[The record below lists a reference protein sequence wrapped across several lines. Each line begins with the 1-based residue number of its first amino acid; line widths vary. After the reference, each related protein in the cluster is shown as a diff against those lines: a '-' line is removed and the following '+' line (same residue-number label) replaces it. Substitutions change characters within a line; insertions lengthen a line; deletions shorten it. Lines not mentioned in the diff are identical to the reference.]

1 MSHKKLRLVL
11 LVVLLSTTMAC
22 GLGGLASKQ
31 EQPTATGRP
40 RVEATMVVVETVVVE
55 KEMTVV
61 EAVEVE
67 GMVPAPSEAMPAAEQ
82 APGAMFFEEYG
93 VNPFI
98 DTEDDH
104 LSTFALDVDTGSY
117 TVARRYVQ
125 DGYLPPEE
133 AVRVEEFVN
142 YFDQGYELPSEA
154 DAFAIYVDGAPF
166 PFSETE
172 RYEMLRVGIQ
182 GYAVPPEERKDVSLT
197 FVIDVSGSMDM
208 ENRLELVKRS
218 LELLV
223 EQLGPADSVGI
234 VVYGSDARV
243 VLEPTSGEDK
253 GTILEAIYRLQ
264 PEGATNA
271 EGGLRLGYERANRA
285 FKPGAINRVILC
297 SDGVANVGQTGPE
310 SILEVISGYASE
322 GITLTSVGFG
332 MGNYNDVLM
341 EQLADKG
348 DGFYAYVDTLAEA
361 ERLFV
366 HGLTGTLQTIAMDA
380 KVQVDFDP
388 GVVARYRLVG
398 FENRAIADEQF
409 RDDTVDAGEIG
420 AGHSVTALYEIKLH
434 PEAEGRIAT
443 VHLRWRDPETAEV
456 MELSQ
461 GFYTEDLAE
470 RFTDADPHFQCAV
483 VVAEYAEVLRGSYWA
498 EGNTLA
504 GVLEEA
510 ERVAELVPEDTDVAE
525 FVELVRQ
532 AARISGRE

>member
-1 MSHKKLRLVL
+1 MCHRSVR
-11 LVVLLSTTMAC
+11 LVVLAALLLATLGC
-22 GLGGLASKQ
+22 GLSGMVSRQ
-31 EQPTATGRP
+31 EEPTAEPR
-40 RVEATMVVVETVVVE
+40 RVEATAVAQSTAVTIM
-55 KEMTVV
+55 

-67 GMVPAPSEAMPAAEQ
+67 VETEAVMAAPVAEE
-82 APGAMFFEEYG
+82 PPEAMFFEEYG

-142 YFDQGYELPSEA
+142 YFDQGYKLPREG
-154 DAFAIYVDGAPF
+154 DAFAIHIDGAPF
-166 PFSETE
+166 PFAEAE
-172 RYEMLRVGIQ
+172 RYEMLRIGIQ

-197 FVIDVSGSMDM
+197 FVIDVSGSMAM
-208 ENRLELVKRS
+208 ENRLGLVKRS

-223 EQLGPADSVGI
+223 EQLRPSDSVGI
-234 VVYGSDARV
+234 VVYGSEARV
-243 VLEPTSGEDK
+243 VLEPTSGEDQ
-253 GTILEAIYRLQ
+253 GTILRAIHRLQ

-271 EGGLRLGYERANRA
+271 EGGLRLGYEQATRA

-297 SDGVANVGQTGPE
+297 SDGVANVGRTGPE
-310 SILEVISGYASE
+310 AILEVISGYASE
-322 GITLTSVGFG
+322 GITMTSVGFG

-361 ERLFV
+361 QRLFV

-388 GVVARYRLVG
+388 EAVTRYRLVG

-409 RDDTVDAGEIG
+409 RDDKVDAGEIG
-420 AGHSVTALYEIKLH
+420 AGHSVTALYEVKLR

-443 VHLRWRDPETAEV
+443 VHLRWRDPDTAEV

-461 GFYTEDLAE
+461 GFYTEDMAE

-483 VVAEYAEVLRGSYWA
+483 VVAEYAEVLGGSKWA
-498 EGNTLA
+498 VDNTLA

-510 ERVAELVPEDTDVAE
+510 ERVAELVPEDEDMAE

-532 AARISGRE
+532 AARLERQG